1 MAHATTGRRELAT
14 CSVGFFNSVPIAVLF
29 VTVGLGYL
37 IGKLKVGPIQLGGV
51 CGTLIVALL
60 IGQTGCQMRGDLK
73 EVAFALF
80 IFAMGYSG
88 GPQFFA
94 NLNRSS
100 LRFVALPLIEA
111 VLVLTIVLTA
121 VRLFG
126 LDAGTAAGLAAGAA
140 TESAVVGTAAEALKH
155 LGLPEA
161 EVQRMEANIATAYTL
176 TYLVGL
182 ISIVFFTSQV
192 APALLRI
199 NLREAS
205 KALEA
210 QLGATPGDNDEASLP
225 TLPRLVGRAHVVKDV
240 DGKRVADVEAELG
253 GRTVVSRVLRNGEAV
268 DATPDYVLATGDI
281 VVVLGLRRFALRA
294 GSVIG
299 PEIQLPEAHADD
311 LQLSELQIIVS
322 KKTVNG
328 HTVGELAKRPN
339 ARRARGVFLQSISR
353 SGHVLPLTP
362 ATVVQYGDL
371 VTLVG
376 AEPELSEA
384 GAALGS
390 ELRRSGVTDLVFLAF
405 GILAGLMIGSLGARL
420 WGIPVS
426 LGSGGG
432 ALVSGLVCGWINAK
446 RPSIGHMPAHAVQL
460 LKDLGLAIFVAC
472 VGLSAG
478 PDALSLIREHGA
490 VLPLIGL
497 LVSLGP
503 ACLSLWVGHKLLKI
517 EGPLLVGAIAGQHV
531 STPAI
536 SAILTASGSSV
547 PLLGYTVTYA
557 IANVLLPVL
566 GPIIVSLA
574 YHLG

>member
-1 MAHATTGRRELAT
+1 MT
-14 CSVGFFNSVPIAVLF
+14 CSVGFFNNVPIAVLF
-29 VTVGLGYL
+29 LTVGLGYL
-37 IGKLKVGPIQLGGV
+37 IGKLRVGPIQLGGV

-100 LRFVALPLIEA
+100 LRYIVLPIIEA
-111 VLVLTIVLTA
+111 LLVLTIVLLA
-121 VRLFG
+121 VPLFG

-155 LGLPEA
+155 LGLA
-161 EVQRMEANIATAYTL
+161 DADVQRMEANIATAYTL

-205 KALEA
+205 KALEEK
-210 QLGATPGDNDEASLP
+210 LGGGPGETDENLLP
-225 TLPRLVGRAHVVKDV
+225 TLPRLVGRSHVVKDA
-240 DGKRVADVEAELG
+240 DGRTVGEVEAELG
-253 GRTVVSRVLRNGEAV
+253 GRTAISRILRNGEAIEP
-268 DATPDYVLATGDI
+268 TPEDRLATGDI

-294 GSVIG
+294 GSVVG

-311 LQLSELQIIVS
+311 LLLAELQVIVNR
-322 KKTVNG
+322 KTVNG
-328 HTVGELAKRPN
+328 RTLGELAKGPR
-339 ARRARGVFLQSISR
+339 AQRARGVFLQSIQR
-353 SGHVLPLTP
+353 SGHMLPLTP

-376 AEPELSEA
+376 AEPELSQA
-384 GAALGS
+384 GAGLGN

-405 GILAGLMIGSLGARL
+405 GILAGLMIGALGARL

-446 RPSIGHMPAHAVQL
+446 RPALGHMPDQAVQL
-460 LKDLGLAIFVAC
+460 LKDLGLAVFVAC

-478 PDALSLIREHGA
+478 PEAVALIREHGA

-503 ACLSLWVGHKLLKI
+503 ACLSLWVGHKILKI

-536 SAILTASGSSV
+536 SAILGASGSAV

-574 YHLG
+574 HHLGG

>member
-1 MAHATTGRRELAT
+1 MT

-100 LRFVALPLIEA
+100 LRYVVLPLIEA
-111 VLVLTIVLTA
+111 VLVLTIVLAA
-121 VRLFG
+121 VPLFG

-155 LGLPEA
+155 LGLPDA

-199 NLREAS
+199 NLRDAS

-210 QLGATPGDNDEASLP
+210 KLGAAPGDNDEASLP

-240 DGKRVADVEAELG
+240 DGKRVGDVEAELG
-253 GRTVVSRVLRNGEAV
+253 GRTVISRVLRNGEAV

-311 LQLSELQIIVS
+311 LQLSELQVIVS

-328 HTVGELAKRPN
+328 HTVGELALRPN

-362 ATVVQYGDL
+362 ATVVQFGDL

-574 YHLG
+574 YHLS

>member
-1 MAHATTGRRELAT
+1 MT

-37 IGKLKVGPIQLGGV
+37 IGKLKGGPIQLGGV

-100 LRFVALPLIEA
+100 LRYIALPIIEA
-111 VLVLTIVLTA
+111 LLVLSIVLAA
-121 VRLFG
+121 VPLFG

-155 LGLPEA
+155 LGLPDA

-210 QLGATPGDNDEASLP
+210 KLGVASGDDEDVNLP
-225 TLPRLVGRAHVVKDV
+225 TLPRLVGRAHVVKDA
-240 DGKRVADVEAELG
+240 DGMKVGDVEAQLG
-253 GRTVVSRVLRNGEAV
+253 GRTVISRILRNGEAV
-268 DATPDYVLATGDI
+268 NATPEDTLVTGDV

-294 GSVIG
+294 GTVVG
-299 PEIQLPEAHADD
+299 PEILLPEAHAED
-311 LQLSELQIIVS
+311 LQMSELAVIVN
-322 KKTVNG
+322 KKAING
-328 HTVGELAKRPN
+328 TTMGELAKRPG
-339 ARRARGVFLQSISR
+339 ARRARGVFVQSIMR
-353 SGHVLPLTP
+353 SGHLLPLTP

-376 AEPELSEA
+376 TEPELSEA
-384 GAALGS
+384 GAALGN
-390 ELRRSGVTDLVFLAF
+390 ELRRSGITDLVFLAF
-405 GILAGLMIGSLGARL
+405 GILAGLMIGSLSARM

-446 RPSIGHMPAHAVQL
+446 RPSIGHMPDHAVQL
-460 LKDLGLAIFVAC
+460 LKDLGLAVFVAC

-478 PDALSLIREHGA
+478 PEAVSLIREHGA
-490 VLPLIGL
+490 VLPVIGL

-503 ACLSLWVGHKLLKI
+503 ACLSLWVGHKILKI

-536 SAILTASGSSV
+536 SAILNASGSSV

-574 YHLG
+574 YHLS

>member
-1 MAHATTGRRELAT
+1 MT

-100 LRFVALPLIEA
+100 LRYIALPIIEA
-111 VLVLTIVLTA
+111 LLVLSIVLAA
-121 VRLFG
+121 VPLFG

-155 LGLPEA
+155 LGLPDA

-210 QLGATPGDNDEASLP
+210 KLGVASGDDEDVNLP
-225 TLPRLVGRAHVVKDV
+225 TLPRLVGRAHVVKDA
-240 DGKRVADVEAELG
+240 DGMKVGDVEAQLG
-253 GRTVVSRVLRNGEAV
+253 GRTVISRILRNGEAV
-268 DATPDYVLATGDI
+268 NATPEDTLATGDV

-294 GSVIG
+294 GTVVG
-299 PEIQLPEAHADD
+299 PEILLPEAHAED
-311 LQLSELQIIVS
+311 LQMSELAVIVN
-322 KKTVNG
+322 KKAVNG
-328 HTVGELAKRPN
+328 TSMGELAKRPG
-339 ARRARGVFLQSISR
+339 ARRARGVFVQSIMR
-353 SGHVLPLTP
+353 SGHLLPLTP

-376 AEPELSEA
+376 TEPELSEA
-384 GAALGS
+384 GAALGN
-390 ELRRSGVTDLVFLAF
+390 ELRRSGITDLVFLAF
-405 GILAGLMIGSLGARL
+405 GILAGLMIGSLSARL

-446 RPSIGHMPAHAVQL
+446 RPSIGHMPDHAVQL
-460 LKDLGLAIFVAC
+460 LKDLGLAVFVAC

-478 PDALSLIREHGA
+478 PEAVSLIREHGA
-490 VLPLIGL
+490 VLPVIGL

-503 ACLSLWVGHKLLKI
+503 ACLSLWVGHKILKI

-536 SAILTASGSSV
+536 SAILNASGSSV

-574 YHLG
+574 YHLS

>member
-1 MAHATTGRRELAT
+1 MT

-100 LRFVALPLIEA
+100 LRFLALPLIEA

-121 VRLFG
+121 VPLFG

-155 LGLPEA
+155 LGLPDA

-210 QLGATPGDNDEASLP
+210 QLGATPGDNDEASVP

-240 DGKRVADVEAELG
+240 DGKRVADVEDLLG
-253 GRTVVSRVLRNGEAV
+253 GRTVLSRVLRNGEAV

-339 ARRARGVFLQSISR
+339 ARRARGVFLQSITR

>member
-1 MAHATTGRRELAT
+1 MT

-121 VRLFG
+121 VPLFG

-311 LQLSELQIIVS
+311 LQLSELQVIVS

-339 ARRARGVFLQSISR
+339 ARRARGVFLQSITR

-432 ALVSGLVCGWINAK
+432 ALVSGLACGWINAK

-490 VLPLIGL
+490 VLPVIGL

>member
-1 MAHATTGRRELAT
+1 MT

-121 VRLFG
+121 VPLFG

-155 LGLPEA
+155 LGLPDA
-161 EVQRMEANIATAYTL
+161 EVQHMEANIATAYTL

-240 DGKRVADVEAELG
+240 DGERVADVEAQLG

-281 VVVLGLRRFALRA
+281 VVVLGQRRFALRA

-311 LQLSELQIIVS
+311 LQLSELQVIVS

-339 ARRARGVFLQSISR
+339 ARRARGVFLQSITR

>member
-1 MAHATTGRRELAT
+1 MT

-100 LRFVALPLIEA
+100 LRYVVLPLIEA
-111 VLVLTIVLTA
+111 ALVLTIVLAA
-121 VRLFG
+121 VPLFG

-155 LGLPEA
+155 LGLPDA

-210 QLGATPGDNDEASLP
+210 KLGASPGDNDEAGLP

-240 DGKRVADVEAELG
+240 DGKRVGDVEAQLG
-253 GRTVVSRVLRNGEAV
+253 GRTVISRVLRNGEAV

-311 LQLSELQIIVS
+311 LQLSELQVIVS
-322 KKTVNG
+322 KKSVNG
-328 HTVGELAKRPN
+328 HTVGELALRPT

-353 SGHVLPLTP
+353 SGHVLPITP
-362 ATVVQYGDL
+362 ATVVQFGDL

-376 AEPELSEA
+376 AQPELSEA

-574 YHLG
+574 HHLS

>member
-1 MAHATTGRRELAT
+1 MK

-100 LRFVALPLIEA
+100 LRYIVLPIIEA
-111 VLVLTIVLTA
+111 LLVLTIVLAA
-121 VRLFG
+121 VPLFG

-155 LGLPEA
+155 LGLPDA

-210 QLGATPGDNDEASLP
+210 KLGVASGDDDEINLP
-225 TLPRLVGRAHVVKDV
+225 TLPRLVGRAHVVKDA
-240 DGKRVADVEAELG
+240 DGMSVADVEAQLG
-253 GRTVVSRVLRNGEAV
+253 GRTVISRILRNGEAV
-268 DATPDYVLATGDI
+268 DATPEDTLVTGDI

-294 GSVIG
+294 GSVVG

-311 LQLSELQIIVS
+311 LQLSELAVIVN
-322 KKTVNG
+322 KKAING
-328 HTVGELAKRPN
+328 RTMGELAKRPG
-339 ARRARGVFLQSISR
+339 ARRARGVFVQSIMR

-376 AEPELSEA
+376 TEPELSEA
-384 GAALGS
+384 GAALGN

-405 GILAGLMIGSLGARL
+405 GILAGLMIGALSARL

-446 RPSIGHMPAHAVQL
+446 RPAIGHMPEHAVQL
-460 LKDLGLAIFVAC
+460 LKDLGLAVFVAC

-478 PDALSLIREHGA
+478 PEAISLIREHGA

-503 ACLSLWVGHKLLKI
+503 ACLSLWVGHKILKI

-536 SAILTASGSSV
+536 SAILGSSGSSV

-574 YHLG
+574 YHLS

>member
-1 MAHATTGRRELAT
+1 MT
-14 CSVGFFNSVPIAVLF
+14 CSVGFFNNVPIAVLF

-121 VRLFG
+121 VPLFG

-155 LGLPEA
+155 LGLPDA

-240 DGKRVADVEAELG
+240 DGKRVADVEAQLG

-311 LQLSELQIIVS
+311 LQLSELQVIVS

-339 ARRARGVFLQSISR
+339 ARRARGVFLQSIMR

-574 YHLG
+574 YHLS

>member
-1 MAHATTGRRELAT
+1 MT

-100 LRFVALPLIEA
+100 LRYIALPIIEA
-111 VLVLTIVLTA
+111 LLVLSIVLSA
-121 VRLFG
+121 VPLFG

-155 LGLPEA
+155 LGLPDA

-210 QLGATPGDNDEASLP
+210 KLGVASGDDEDVNLP
-225 TLPRLVGRAHVVKDV
+225 TLPRLVGRAHVVKDA
-240 DGKRVADVEAELG
+240 DGMKVGDVEAQLG
-253 GRTVVSRVLRNGEAV
+253 GRTVISRILRNGEAIN
-268 DATPDYVLATGDI
+268 ATPEDTLATGDV

-294 GSVIG
+294 GTVVG
-299 PEIQLPEAHADD
+299 PEILLPEAHAED
-311 LQLSELQIIVS
+311 LQMSELAVIVN
-322 KKTVNG
+322 KKAING
-328 HTVGELAKRPN
+328 TTMGELAKRPG
-339 ARRARGVFLQSISR
+339 AQRARGVFVQSIMR
-353 SGHVLPLTP
+353 SGHLLPLTP

-376 AEPELSEA
+376 TEPELSEA
-384 GAALGS
+384 GAALGN
-390 ELRRSGVTDLVFLAF
+390 ELRRSGITDLVFLAF
-405 GILAGLMIGSLGARL
+405 GILAGLMIGSLSARL

-446 RPSIGHMPAHAVQL
+446 RPSIGHMPDHAVQL
-460 LKDLGLAIFVAC
+460 LKDLGLAVFVAC

-478 PDALSLIREHGA
+478 PEALSLIREHGA

-503 ACLSLWVGHKLLKI
+503 ACLSLWVGHKILKI

-536 SAILTASGSSV
+536 SAILNASGSSV

-574 YHLG
+574 YHLS

>member
-1 MAHATTGRRELAT
+1 MT
-14 CSVGFFNSVPIAVLF
+14 CSVGFFNNVPIAVLF
-29 VTVGLGYL
+29 LTVGLGYL
-37 IGKLKVGPIQLGGV
+37 IGKLKIGPIQLGGV

-100 LRFVALPLIEA
+100 LRYIVLPIIEA
-111 VLVLTIVLTA
+111 LLVLTIVLLA
-121 VRLFG
+121 VPLFG

-155 LGLPEA
+155 LGLA
-161 EVQRMEANIATAYTL
+161 DADVQRMEANIATAYTL

-199 NLREAS
+199 NLRDAS
-205 KALEA
+205 KALEEK
-210 QLGATPGDNDEASLP
+210 LGAGPGEADDSMMP
-225 TLPRLVGRAHVVKDV
+225 TLPRLVGRSHVVKDA
-240 DGKRVADVEAELG
+240 DGKTVGEVETEMG
-253 GRTVVSRVLRNGEAV
+253 GRTAISRILRNGEAL
-268 DATPDYVLATGDI
+268 DPTPADVLATGDI

-311 LQLSELQIIVS
+311 LQLAELQVIVS
-322 KKTVNG
+322 KKEVNG
-328 HTVGELAKRPN
+328 HTVGELAARPR
-339 ARRARGVFLQSISR
+339 AQRARGVFLQSIQR
-353 SGHVLPLTP
+353 SGHMLPVTP

-376 AEPELSEA
+376 AEPELSQA
-384 GAALGS
+384 GAALGNQ
-390 ELRRSGVTDLVFLAF
+390 LRRSGVTDLVFLSF
-405 GILAGLMIGSLGARL
+405 GILAGLLIGSLAARL

-446 RPSIGHMPAHAVQL
+446 RPALGHMPEQAVQL
-460 LKDLGLAIFVAC
+460 LKDLGLAVFVAC

-478 PDALSLIREHGA
+478 PEAVSLIREHGA

-536 SAILTASGSSV
+536 SAILGASGSAV

-574 YHLG
+574 HHLGG

>member
-1 MAHATTGRRELAT
+1 MT
-14 CSVGFFNSVPIAVLF
+14 CSVGFFNNVPIAVLF
-29 VTVGLGYL
+29 LTVGLGYL
-37 IGKLKVGPIQLGGV
+37 IGKLKIGPIQLGGV

-100 LRFVALPLIEA
+100 LRYIVLPIIEA
-111 VLVLTIVLTA
+111 LLVLTIVLLA
-121 VRLFG
+121 VPLFG

-155 LGLPEA
+155 LGLA
-161 EVQRMEANIATAYTL
+161 DADVQRMEANIATAYTL

-199 NLREAS
+199 NLRDAS
-205 KALEA
+205 KALEEK
-210 QLGATPGDNDEASLP
+210 LGAGPGEADDSMMP
-225 TLPRLVGRAHVVKDV
+225 TLPRLVGRSHVVKDA
-240 DGKRVADVEAELG
+240 DGKTVGEVEAEMG
-253 GRTVVSRVLRNGEAV
+253 GRTAISRILRNGEAL
-268 DATPDYVLATGDI
+268 DPTPADVLATGDI

-294 GSVIG
+294 SSVIG

-311 LQLSELQIIVS
+311 LQLAELQVIVS
-322 KKTVNG
+322 KKEVNG
-328 HTVGELAKRPN
+328 HTVGELAARPR
-339 ARRARGVFLQSISR
+339 AQRARGVFLQSIQR
-353 SGHVLPLTP
+353 SGHMLPVTP

-376 AEPELSEA
+376 AEPELSQA
-384 GAALGS
+384 GAALGNQ
-390 ELRRSGVTDLVFLAF
+390 LRRSGVTDLVFLSF
-405 GILAGLMIGSLGARL
+405 GILAGLLIGSLAARL

-446 RPSIGHMPAHAVQL
+446 RPALGHMPEQAVQL
-460 LKDLGLAIFVAC
+460 LKDLGLPVFVAC

-478 PDALSLIREHGA
+478 PEAVSLIREHGA

-536 SAILTASGSSV
+536 SAILGASGSAV

-574 YHLG
+574 HHLGG

>member
-1 MAHATTGRRELAT
+1 MT
-14 CSVGFFNSVPIAVLF
+14 CTVGFFNSVPIAVLF

-100 LRFVALPLIEA
+100 LRYVVLPLIEA
-111 VLVLTIVLTA
+111 ALVLGIVLAA
-121 VRLFG
+121 VPLFG

-155 LGLPEA
+155 LGLPDA

-210 QLGATPGDNDEASLP
+210 KLGASPGDNDEASLP

-240 DGKRVADVEAELG
+240 DGWRVGDVEAQLG
-253 GRTVVSRVLRNGEAV
+253 GRTVISRVLRDGEAV
-268 DATPDYVLATGDI
+268 DAMPEYVLATGDV
-281 VVVLGLRRFALRA
+281 VVVLGPRRFALRA

-311 LQLSELQIIVS
+311 LQLSERQVVVS
-322 KKTVNG
+322 RKSVNG
-328 HTVGELAKRPN
+328 HTVGELAQRPN

-353 SGHVLPLTP
+353 SGHVLPITP

-384 GAALGS
+384 VGALGS

-405 GILAGLMIGSLGARL
+405 GILAGLMLGSLGARL

-460 LKDLGLAIFVAC
+460 LKDLGLEIFVAC

-574 YHLG
+574 YHLS

>member
-1 MAHATTGRRELAT
+1 MT

-121 VRLFG
+121 VPLFG

-155 LGLPEA
+155 LGLPDA

-240 DGKRVADVEAELG
+240 DGKRVADVEAQLG

-311 LQLSELQIIVS
+311 LQLSELQVIVS

-376 AEPELSEA
+376 AQPELSQA

-574 YHLG
+574 YHLS

>member
-1 MAHATTGRRELAT
+1 MT

-100 LRFVALPLIEA
+100 LRYMVLPIIEA
-111 VLVLTIVLTA
+111 LLVLTIVLAA
-121 VRLFG
+121 VPLFG

-155 LGLPEA
+155 LGLPDA

-182 ISIVFFTSQV
+182 ISIVFFTSQI

-205 KALEA
+205 KALEEK
-210 QLGATPGDNDEASLP
+210 LGVASGEDEDVNLP

-240 DGKRVADVEAELG
+240 DGMTVAAVEAQLG
-253 GRTVVSRVLRNGEAV
+253 GRTVISRILRNGQAV
-268 DATPDYVLATGDI
+268 DATPEDTLATGDI
-281 VVVLGLRRFALRA
+281 VVVLGVRRFALRA
-294 GSVIG
+294 GSVVG

-311 LQLSELQIIVS
+311 LQMNELAVIVNKKTINGRTMSELAQ
-322 KKTVNG
+322 
-328 HTVGELAKRPN
+328 RPG
-339 ARRARGVFLQSISR
+339 ARRARGVFVQSIMR

-376 AEPELSEA
+376 TEPELSEA
-384 GAALGS
+384 GAALGN

-405 GILAGLMIGSLGARL
+405 GILAGLMIGALSARL

-446 RPSIGHMPAHAVQL
+446 RPAIGHMPEHAVQL

-478 PDALSLIREHGA
+478 PEAISLIREHGA

-503 ACLSLWVGHKLLKI
+503 ACLSLWVGHKILKI

-536 SAILTASGSSV
+536 SAILGSSGSSV

-574 YHLG
+574 YHLS

>member
-1 MAHATTGRRELAT
+1 MT

-100 LRFVALPLIEA
+100 LRYIVLPIIEA
-111 VLVLTIVLTA
+111 LLVLTIVLSA
-121 VRLFG
+121 VPLFG

-155 LGLPEA
+155 LGLPDA

-205 KALEA
+205 KALEEK
-210 QLGATPGDNDEASLP
+210 LGVASGDDDDINLP
-225 TLPRLVGRAHVVKDV
+225 TLPRLVGRAHVVKDA
-240 DGKRVADVEAELG
+240 GGMSVADVEAQLG
-253 GRTVVSRVLRNGEAV
+253 GRTVISRILRNGEAV
-268 DATPDYVLATGDI
+268 DATPEDTLATGDI

-294 GSVIG
+294 GSVVG

-311 LQLSELQIIVS
+311 LQLSELAVIVN
-322 KKTVNG
+322 KKTING
-328 HTVGELAKRPN
+328 HTVGELAKRPG
-339 ARRARGVFLQSISR
+339 ARRARGVFVQSIMR

-376 AEPELSEA
+376 TQPELAEA
-384 GAALGS
+384 GAALGN

-405 GILAGLMIGSLGARL
+405 GILAGLMIGALSARL

-446 RPSIGHMPAHAVQL
+446 RPAIGHMPDHAVQL
-460 LKDLGLAIFVAC
+460 LKDLGLAVFVAC

-478 PDALSLIREHGA
+478 PEAISLIREHGA

-503 ACLSLWVGHKLLKI
+503 ACLSLWVGHKILKI

-536 SAILTASGSSV
+536 SAILGSSGSSV

-574 YHLG
+574 YHLS

>member
-1 MAHATTGRRELAT
+1 MT
-14 CSVGFFNSVPIAVLF
+14 CSVGFFNNVPIAVSF

-121 VRLFG
+121 VPLFG

-155 LGLPEA
+155 LGLPDA

-210 QLGATPGDNDEASLP
+210 KLGAMPGDNDEASLP

-240 DGKRVADVEAELG
+240 DGKRVADVEAQLG

-311 LQLSELQIIVS
+311 LQLSELQVIVS

-339 ARRARGVFLQSISR
+339 ARRARGVFLQSITR

-574 YHLG
+574 YHLS

>member
-1 MAHATTGRRELAT
+1 MT

-121 VRLFG
+121 VPLFG

-155 LGLPEA
+155 LGLPDA

-240 DGKRVADVEAELG
+240 DGKRVADVEAQLG

-311 LQLSELQIIVS
+311 LQLSELQVIVS

-339 ARRARGVFLQSISR
+339 ARRARGVFLQSITR

-432 ALVSGLVCGWINAK
+432 ALVSGLACGWINAK

-490 VLPLIGL
+490 VLPVIGL

>member
-1 MAHATTGRRELAT
+1 MT

-100 LRFVALPLIEA
+100 LRFLALPLIEA

-121 VRLFG
+121 VPLFG

-155 LGLPEA
+155 LGLPDA

-210 QLGATPGDNDEASLP
+210 QLGATPGDNDEASVP

-240 DGKRVADVEAELG
+240 DGKRVADVEDLLG
-253 GRTVVSRVLRNGEAV
+253 GRTVLSRILRNGEPV

>member
-1 MAHATTGRRELAT
+1 MT
-14 CSVGFFNSVPIAVLF
+14 CSVGFFNNVPIAVLF
-29 VTVGLGYL
+29 LTVGLGYL

-100 LRFVALPLIEA
+100 LRYIVLPVIEA
-111 VLVLTIVLTA
+111 LLVLTVVLLA
-121 VRLFG
+121 VPLFG

-155 LGLPEA
+155 LGLPDA
-161 EVQRMEANIATAYTL
+161 DVQRMEANIATAYTL

-205 KALEA
+205 KALEEK
-210 QLGATPGDNDEASLP
+210 LGGGPGEPDENLLP
-225 TLPRLVGRAHVVKDV
+225 TLPRLVGRSHVVKDA
-240 DGKRVADVEAELG
+240 DGRAVGEVEAELG
-253 GRTVVSRVLRNGEAV
+253 GRTAISRILRNGEAI
-268 DATPDYVLATGDI
+268 APTPEDRLATGDI

-294 GSVIG
+294 GSVVG

-311 LQLSELQIIVS
+311 LQLAELQVIVNR
-322 KKTVNG
+322 KTANG
-328 HTVGELAKRPN
+328 RTLGELAKGPR
-339 ARRARGVFLQSISR
+339 AQRARGVFLQSIQR
-353 SGHVLPLTP
+353 SGHMLPLTP

-376 AEPELSEA
+376 AEPELSQA
-384 GAALGS
+384 GAGLGN

-405 GILAGLMIGSLGARL
+405 GILAGLMIGALGARL

-446 RPSIGHMPAHAVQL
+446 RPALGHMPDQAVQL
-460 LKDLGLAIFVAC
+460 LKDLGLAVFVAC

-478 PDALSLIREHGA
+478 PEAVALIREHGA

-536 SAILTASGSSV
+536 SAILGASGSAV

-574 YHLG
+574 HHLGG

>member
-1 MAHATTGRRELAT
+1 MT

-100 LRFVALPLIEA
+100 LRYIVLPIIEA
-111 VLVLTIVLTA
+111 LLVLTIVLAA
-121 VRLFG
+121 VPLFG

-155 LGLPEA
+155 LGLADA

-205 KALEA
+205 KALEEK
-210 QLGATPGDNDEASLP
+210 LGVASGDDEDVNLP

-240 DGKRVADVEAELG
+240 DGMTVADVEAQLG
-253 GRTVVSRVLRNGEAV
+253 GRTVISRILRNGEAV
-268 DATPDYVLATGDI
+268 DATPEDTLATGDI
-281 VVVLGLRRFALRA
+281 VVVLGVRRFALRA

-311 LQLSELQIIVS
+311 LQMSELAVIVN
-322 KKTVNG
+322 KKTING
-328 HTVGELAKRPN
+328 RTMSELAARPG
-339 ARRARGVFLQSISR
+339 ARRARGVFVQSLMR

-376 AEPELSEA
+376 TEPELSEA
-384 GAALGS
+384 GAALGN

-405 GILAGLMIGSLGARL
+405 GILAGLMIGALSARL

-446 RPSIGHMPAHAVQL
+446 RPAIGHMPEHAVQL

-478 PDALSLIREHGA
+478 PEAISLIREHGA

-503 ACLSLWVGHKLLKI
+503 ACLSLWVGHKILKI

-536 SAILTASGSSV
+536 SAILGSSGSSV

-574 YHLG
+574 YHLS

>member
-1 MAHATTGRRELAT
+1 MT
-14 CSVGFFNSVPIAVLF
+14 CSVGFFSNVPIAVLF
-29 VTVGLGYL
+29 LTVGLGYL

-88 GPQFFA
+88 GPQLFA

-100 LRFVALPLIEA
+100 LRYIVLPVIEA
-111 VLVLTIVLTA
+111 LLVLTVVLLA
-121 VRLFG
+121 VPLFG

-155 LGLPEA
+155 LGLPDA
-161 EVQRMEANIATAYTL
+161 DVQRMEANIATAYTL

-205 KALEA
+205 KALEEK
-210 QLGATPGDNDEASLP
+210 LGGGPGEPDENLLP
-225 TLPRLVGRAHVVKDV
+225 TLPRLVGRSHVVKDA
-240 DGKRVADVEAELG
+240 DGRTVGEVEAELG
-253 GRTVVSRVLRNGEAV
+253 GRTAISRILRNGEAI
-268 DATPDYVLATGDI
+268 APTPEDRLATGDI

-294 GSVIG
+294 GSVVG

-311 LQLSELQIIVS
+311 LQLAELQVIVNR
-322 KKTVNG
+322 KTANG
-328 HTVGELAKRPN
+328 RTLGELAKGPR
-339 ARRARGVFLQSISR
+339 AQRARGVFLQSIQR
-353 SGHVLPLTP
+353 SGHMLPLTP

-376 AEPELSEA
+376 AEPELSQA
-384 GAALGS
+384 GAGLGN

-405 GILAGLMIGSLGARL
+405 GILAGLMIGALGARL

-446 RPSIGHMPAHAVQL
+446 RPALGHMPDQAVQL
-460 LKDLGLAIFVAC
+460 LKDLGLAVFVAC

-478 PDALSLIREHGA
+478 PEAVALIREHGA

-536 SAILTASGSSV
+536 SAILGASGSAV

-574 YHLG
+574 HHLGG

>member
-1 MAHATTGRRELAT
+1 MT

-100 LRFVALPLIEA
+100 LRFLALPLIEA

-121 VRLFG
+121 VPLFG

-155 LGLPEA
+155 LGLPDA

-210 QLGATPGDNDEASLP
+210 QLGATPGDNDEASVP

-240 DGKRVADVEAELG
+240 DGKRVADVEELLG
-253 GRTVVSRVLRNGEAV
+253 GRTVLSRILRNGEAV

>member
-1 MAHATTGRRELAT
+1 MT

-121 VRLFG
+121 VPLFG

-155 LGLPEA
+155 LGLPDA

-210 QLGATPGDNDEASLP
+210 KLGATPGDNDEASLP

-240 DGKRVADVEAELG
+240 DGKRVADVEAQLG

-281 VVVLGLRRFALRA
+281 VVVLGQRRFALRA

-311 LQLSELQIIVS
+311 LQLRELQVIVS

-339 ARRARGVFLQSISR
+339 ARRARGVFLQSITR

-574 YHLG
+574 YHLS

>member
-1 MAHATTGRRELAT
+1 MT

-100 LRFVALPLIEA
+100 LRYIALPIIEA
-111 VLVLTIVLTA
+111 LLVLSIVLAA
-121 VRLFG
+121 VPLFG

-155 LGLPEA
+155 LGLPDA

-210 QLGATPGDNDEASLP
+210 KLGVASGDDEDVNLP
-225 TLPRLVGRAHVVKDV
+225 TLPRLVGRAHVVKDA
-240 DGKRVADVEAELG
+240 DGMKVGDVEAQLG
-253 GRTVVSRVLRNGEAV
+253 GRTVISRILRNGEAV
-268 DATPDYVLATGDI
+268 NATPEDTLVTGDV

-294 GSVIG
+294 GTVVG
-299 PEIQLPEAHADD
+299 PEILLPEAHAED
-311 LQLSELQIIVS
+311 LQMSELAVIVN
-322 KKTVNG
+322 KKAING
-328 HTVGELAKRPN
+328 TTMGELAKRPG
-339 ARRARGVFLQSISR
+339 ARRARGVFVQSIMR
-353 SGHVLPLTP
+353 SGHMLPLTP

-376 AEPELSEA
+376 TEPELSEA
-384 GAALGS
+384 GAALGN
-390 ELRRSGVTDLVFLAF
+390 ELRRSGITDLVFLAF
-405 GILAGLMIGSLGARL
+405 GILAGLMIGSLSARM

-446 RPSIGHMPAHAVQL
+446 RPSIGHMPDHAVQL
-460 LKDLGLAIFVAC
+460 LKDLGLAVFVAC

-478 PDALSLIREHGA
+478 PEAVSLIREHGA
-490 VLPLIGL
+490 VLPVIGL

-503 ACLSLWVGHKLLKI
+503 ACLSLWVGHKILKI

-536 SAILTASGSSV
+536 SAILNASGSSV

-574 YHLG
+574 YHLS

>member
-1 MAHATTGRRELAT
+1 MT
-14 CSVGFFNSVPIAVLF
+14 CSVGFFNNVPIAVLF
-29 VTVGLGYL
+29 LTVGLGYL

-60 IGQTGCQMRGDLK
+60 IGQTGCQMRGELK

-100 LRFVALPLIEA
+100 LRYIVLPVIEA
-111 VLVLTIVLTA
+111 LLVLTVVLLA
-121 VRLFG
+121 VPLFG

-155 LGLPEA
+155 LGLPDA
-161 EVQRMEANIATAYTL
+161 DVQRMEANIATAYTL

-205 KALEA
+205 KVLEEK
-210 QLGATPGDNDEASLP
+210 LGGGPGETDENLLP
-225 TLPRLVGRAHVVKDV
+225 TLPRLVGRSHVVKDA
-240 DGKRVADVEAELG
+240 DGRTVGEVEAELG
-253 GRTVVSRVLRNGEAV
+253 GRTAISRILRNGEAIEP
-268 DATPDYVLATGDI
+268 TPEDRLATGDI

-294 GSVIG
+294 GSVVG

-311 LQLSELQIIVS
+311 LQLAELQVIVNR
-322 KKTVNG
+322 KTVNG
-328 HTVGELAKRPN
+328 RTLGELAKGPR
-339 ARRARGVFLQSISR
+339 AQRARGVFLQSIQR
-353 SGHVLPLTP
+353 SGHMLPLTP

-376 AEPELSEA
+376 AEPELSQA
-384 GAALGS
+384 GAGLGN

-405 GILAGLMIGSLGARL
+405 GILAGLMIGALGARL

-446 RPSIGHMPAHAVQL
+446 RPALGHMPDQAVQL
-460 LKDLGLAIFVAC
+460 LKDLGLAVFVAC

-478 PDALSLIREHGA
+478 PEAVALIREHGA

-503 ACLSLWVGHKLLKI
+503 ACLSLWVGHKILKI

-536 SAILTASGSSV
+536 SAILGASGSAV

-574 YHLG
+574 HHLGG

>member
-1 MAHATTGRRELAT
+1 MT
-14 CSVGFFNSVPIAVLF
+14 CSVGFFNNVPIAVLF
-29 VTVGLGYL
+29 LTVGLGYL
-37 IGKLKVGPIQLGGV
+37 IGKLRVGPIQLGGV

-100 LRFVALPLIEA
+100 LRYIVLPLIEA
-111 VLVLTIVLTA
+111 LLVLTVVLAA
-121 VRLFG
+121 VPLFG

-155 LGLPEA
+155 LGLADA

-205 KALEA
+205 KALEEK
-210 QLGATPGDNDEASLP
+210 LGAGPGEADGSMMP
-225 TLPRLVGRAHVVKDV
+225 TLPRLVGRSHVVKDA
-240 DGKRVADVEAELG
+240 DGKTVGEVEAEMG
-253 GRTVVSRVLRNGEAV
+253 GRTAISRILRNGEAL
-268 DATPDYVLATGDI
+268 DPTPGDVLATGDI

-294 GSVIG
+294 GSLIG

-311 LQLSELQIIVS
+311 LQLAELQVIVS
-322 KKTVNG
+322 KKEVNG
-328 HTVGELAKRPN
+328 HTVGELAARPR
-339 ARRARGVFLQSISR
+339 AQRARGVFLQSIQR
-353 SGHVLPLTP
+353 SGHMLPVTP

-376 AEPELSEA
+376 AEPELSQA
-384 GAALGS
+384 GAALGN

-405 GILAGLMIGSLGARL
+405 GILAGLLIGSLAARL

-446 RPSIGHMPAHAVQL
+446 RPALGHMPDQAVQL
-460 LKDLGLAIFVAC
+460 LKDLGLAVFVAC

-478 PDALSLIREHGA
+478 PEALALIREHGA

-517 EGPLLVGAIAGQHV
+517 EAPLLVGAIAGQHV

-536 SAILTASGSSV
+536 SAILGASGSAV

-574 YHLG
+574 HHLGG

>member
-1 MAHATTGRRELAT
+1 MT
-14 CSVGFFNSVPIAVLF
+14 CSVGFFNNVPIAVLF
-29 VTVGLGYL
+29 LTVGLGYL

-100 LRFVALPLIEA
+100 LRYIVLPVIEA
-111 VLVLTIVLTA
+111 LLVLTVVLLA
-121 VRLFG
+121 VPLFG

-155 LGLPEA
+155 LGLA
-161 EVQRMEANIATAYTL
+161 DADVQRMEANIATAYTL

-205 KALEA
+205 KALEEK
-210 QLGATPGDNDEASLP
+210 LGGGPGEPDENLLP
-225 TLPRLVGRAHVVKDV
+225 TLPRLVGRSHVVKDA
-240 DGKRVADVEAELG
+240 DGRTVGEVEAELG
-253 GRTVVSRVLRNGEAV
+253 GRTAISRILRNGEAI
-268 DATPDYVLATGDI
+268 APTPEDRLATGDI

-294 GSVIG
+294 GSVVG

-311 LQLSELQIIVS
+311 LQLAELQVIVNR
-322 KKTVNG
+322 KTANG
-328 HTVGELAKRPN
+328 RTLGELAKGPR
-339 ARRARGVFLQSISR
+339 AQRARGVFLQSIQR
-353 SGHVLPLTP
+353 SGHMLPLTP

-376 AEPELSEA
+376 AEPELSQA
-384 GAALGS
+384 GAGLGN

-405 GILAGLMIGSLGARL
+405 GILAGLMIGALGARL

-446 RPSIGHMPAHAVQL
+446 RPALGHMPDQAVQL
-460 LKDLGLAIFVAC
+460 LKDLGLAVFVAC

-478 PDALSLIREHGA
+478 PEAVALIREHGA

-536 SAILTASGSSV
+536 SAILGASGSAV

-574 YHLG
+574 HHLGG

>member
-1 MAHATTGRRELAT
+1 MT

-100 LRFVALPLIEA
+100 LRYVVLPLIEA
-111 VLVLTIVLTA
+111 VLVLTIVLAA
-121 VRLFG
+121 VPLFG

-155 LGLPEA
+155 LGLPDA
-161 EVQRMEANIATAYTL
+161 DVQRMEANIATAYTL

-210 QLGATPGDNDEASLP
+210 KLGAAPGDNDEASLP

-240 DGKRVADVEAELG
+240 DGERVSDVEAELG
-253 GRTVVSRVLRNGEAV
+253 GRTVISRILRNGEAV
-268 DATPDYVLATGDI
+268 DATPAYMLATGDI

-311 LQLSELQIIVS
+311 LQLSELQVIVS

-328 HTVGELAKRPN
+328 HTVGELALRPN

-362 ATVVQYGDL
+362 ATVVQFGDL

-376 AEPELSEA
+376 AQPELSEA

-420 WGIPVS
+420 WGIPIS

-446 RPSIGHMPAHAVQL
+446 RPSIGHMPTHAVQL

-574 YHLG
+574 YHLS

>member
-1 MAHATTGRRELAT
+1 MT

-100 LRFVALPLIEA
+100 LRYVVLPLIEA
-111 VLVLTIVLTA
+111 VLVLTIVLAA
-121 VRLFG
+121 VPLFG

-155 LGLPEA
+155 LGLPDA

-210 QLGATPGDNDEASLP
+210 KLGAAPGDNDEASLP

-240 DGKRVADVEAELG
+240 DGKRVGDVEAQLG
-253 GRTVVSRVLRNGEAV
+253 GRTVISRVLRNGEAV

-311 LQLSELQIIVS
+311 LQLSELQVIVS
-322 KKTVNG
+322 KKAVNG
-328 HTVGELAKRPN
+328 HTVGELALRPN

-362 ATVVQYGDL
+362 ATVVQFGDL

-574 YHLG
+574 YHLS

>member
-1 MAHATTGRRELAT
+1 MT
-14 CSVGFFNSVPIAVLF
+14 CSVGFFNNVPIAVLF

-121 VRLFG
+121 VPLFG

-155 LGLPEA
+155 LGLPDA

-240 DGKRVADVEAELG
+240 DGKRVADVEAQLG

-311 LQLSELQIIVS
+311 LQLSELQVIVS

-339 ARRARGVFLQSISR
+339 ARRARGVFLQSITR

-376 AEPELSEA
+376 AQPELSEA

-574 YHLG
+574 YHLS

>member
-1 MAHATTGRRELAT
+1 MT

-100 LRFVALPLIEA
+100 LRYVVLPLIEA
-111 VLVLTIVLTA
+111 VLVLTIVLAA
-121 VRLFG
+121 VPLFG

-155 LGLPEA
+155 LGLPDA

-210 QLGATPGDNDEASLP
+210 KLGAAPGDNDEASLP

-240 DGKRVADVEAELG
+240 DGKRVGDVEAQLG
-253 GRTVVSRVLRNGEAV
+253 GRTVISRILRNGEAV

-311 LQLSELQIIVS
+311 LQLSELQVIVS

-328 HTVGELAKRPN
+328 HTVGELALRPN

-362 ATVVQYGDL
+362 ATVVQFGDL

-376 AEPELSEA
+376 AQPELSEA

-574 YHLG
+574 YHLS

>member
-1 MAHATTGRRELAT
+1 MT

-100 LRFVALPLIEA
+100 LRYVVLPLIEA
-111 VLVLTIVLTA
+111 VLVLTIVLAA
-121 VRLFG
+121 VPLFG

-155 LGLPEA
+155 LGLPDA

-210 QLGATPGDNDEASLP
+210 KLGAAPGDNDEASLP

-240 DGKRVADVEAELG
+240 DGKRVGEVEAQLG
-253 GRTVVSRVLRNGEAV
+253 GRTVISRVLRNGEAV

-311 LQLSELQIIVS
+311 LQLSELQVIVS

-328 HTVGELAKRPN
+328 HTVGELALRPN

-362 ATVVQYGDL
+362 ATVVQFGDL

-574 YHLG
+574 YHLS